1 MMGTVGK
8 KKCAI
13 MVSEHTLIA
22 NSGIQIFTIPLSI
35 NTQEKFKMWYH
46 EWYDTTNGEWVLE
59 PVYEL
64 RTEDECVY
72 YNKQKLYT
80 GGYLADPTIE
90 IDVNELKNDG
100 ITPLRIDDENCPGV
114 RGDIFNITF
123 TDRDCKLSAFENVW
137 LPLPYFFKRTPKR
150 FKFGPL
156 NWARLKLIPKSESKG
171 VKHYDAI
178 VAFDT
183 RAKYEVTD
191 EYDECPVFP
200 DKYRND
206 MDFALCSNE
215 FYLMDYCTSGKK
227 WSYIDEYLLHLVHPT
242 VQRVSQVKGANVRR
256 TAYIATYAF
265 LINYLVQKNLLPVIK
280 LYKDV
285 DVETKDVDM
294 VVDIGNSKTTA
305 LLIEDNTNFNQVRK
319 LELIDYTDL
328 VVENGDGLKINKHA
342 DPFDMRLAFR
352 KVDFGDFGIKDGKQF
367 VYPSL
372 VRLGKEAN
380 TLLHLATNS
389 NDETESLST
398 YSSPKRYLW
407 DWRPSKEEW
416 QFLVLKGEKDN
427 HILNL
432 RGITNQLKSDGTIDL
447 NGESGNTY
455 HYSRRSLMTFS
466 FLEMLAQARTQVNS
480 EEYRSN
486 KFGFGKPNMPRKI
499 KRIIVTCPTA
509 MSKIEREA
517 LVHCAKD
524 AVVLLEN
531 SEYDNPSENKNPGKA
546 VEVIPAVRSFK
557 DEEDCWYYDEATCSQ
572 LVYMYGEVGHKYK
585 GCCNEFFNLYG
596 KVEEG
601 EEQPS
606 ITVGSLDIG
615 AGTTDLMISKY
626 AYIKGNV
633 TTITPDPKFYDSFYF
648 AGDDIVY
655 ALIKNAM
662 LLDEDSAFRKELKDL
677 SFAEYRQNIKNFF
690 GKDYNGQTVA
700 DRVLRKNF
708 NIQYSIPLMC
718 YFLELL
724 KRGCKDC
731 NVRYVDVFADCP
743 PNASVISEFKEKLG
757 IDITR
762 LTWRFERDAICTI
775 VRKEIEPILKKVAT
789 IMYSYACDVVLLS
802 GRPSS
807 LPVIRDIFLKYYAV
821 SPNRLITLNDY
832 YVGDWY
838 PFGENTGYIKDAK
851 TIVAMGGVIGHY
863 ASEFSNLNKFII
875 NLDLLKKKLKST
887 VNFIEASR
895 EGQPIEYLLTPD
907 KNQGDLMVSSVPETL
922 KVRQIGMDSY
932 PCRALY
938 SIDFNRHK
946 MADKIRKRAIL
957 EGRECPTDAKVM
969 ALVKD
974 SIDAL
979 KKRMPFKMTIERDV
993 EDKEKLSIS
1002 AITDKNGN
1010 DIMDGNLEIHIQS
1023 LGVNE
1028 QYWLDSGEFDF

>member
-1 MMGTVGK
+1 M
-8 KKCAI
+8 A
-13 MVSEHTLIA
+13 EQHTLIA
-22 NSGIQIFTIPLSI
+22 NSGIQILTFPLSI

-46 EWYDTTNGEWVLE
+46 EWYDTTNGEWLLD

-90 IDVNELKNDG
+90 IDVNDLKSDG

-114 RGDIFNITF
+114 RGEIFNMTF
-123 TDRDCKLSAFENVW
+123 ADRDCKLQSFENVW

-156 NWARLKLIPKSESKG
+156 NWARLKLVPKFESKG
-171 VKHYDAI
+171 IRHYDAI
-178 VAFDT
+178 IAFDT

-206 MDFALCSNE
+206 MDFALCNNE
-215 FYLMDYCTSGKK
+215 FYLMDYCTSGKN

-242 VQRVSQVKGANVRR
+242 VQRVSQIKGANVRR

-265 LINYLVQKNLLPVIK
+265 LINYLAQKELLPVVK
-280 LYKDV
+280 LYKNV

-294 VVDIGNSKTTA
+294 VIDIGNSRTTA

-319 LELIDYTDL
+319 LELVDYTDL
-328 VVENGDGLKINKHA
+328 VVDGNDGLKINKHS

-352 KVDFGDFGIKDGKQF
+352 KVDFGNFGIKDSKQF

-380 TLLHLATNS
+380 TLLHLATN
-389 NDETESLST
+389 NTDDTESLST

-407 DWRPSKEEW
+407 DWRPNKEEW
-416 QFLVLKGEKDN
+416 KFLVLKGEKDD

-432 RGITNQLKSDGTIDL
+432 RGITNQLKSDGTVDL
-447 NGESGNTY
+447 DGESGNTY
-455 HYSRRSLMTFS
+455 HYSRRSLMTFA
-466 FLEMLAQARTQVNS
+466 FLEMLVQARTQVNS
-480 EEYRSN
+480 EEHRSN
-486 KFGFGKPNMPRKI
+486 KFGFGKPNMPRNI

-509 MSKIEREA
+509 MSKVEREA
-517 LVHCAKD
+517 LIHCAKD
-524 AVVLLEN
+524 AVILLEN
-531 SEYDNPSENKNPGKA
+531 SEYDNPSENEKPGKS
-546 VEVIPAVRSFK
+546 VEVIPAVRSLK
-557 DEEDCWYYDEATCSQ
+557 DEGGCWYYDEATCTQ

-601 EEQPS
+601 DTQPS

-626 AYIKGNV
+626 TYIKGDV
-633 TTITPDPKFYDSFYF
+633 TTITPAPKFYDSFYF
-648 AGDDIVY
+648 AGDDILY

-677 SFAEYRQNIKNFF
+677 SFAEYRQKIKNFF
-690 GKDYNGQTVA
+690 GKDHNGQSVA

-718 YFLELL
+718 HFLELL
-724 KRGCKDC
+724 KQNRKDC
-731 NVRYVDVFADCP
+731 NIRYDDVFAECP
-743 PNASVISEFKEKLG
+743 PNASVVSEFKEMLG

-762 LTWRFERDAICTI
+762 LSWRFKREAISNI
-775 VRKEIEPILKKVAT
+775 VRKEIEPLLKKVAT

-821 SPNRLITLNDY
+821 SPNRLIALNDY

-838 PFGENTGYIKDAK
+838 PFGKNTGYIKDAK

-875 NLDLLKKKLKST
+875 NLDLLKKNLKST

-895 EGQPIEYLLTPD
+895 EGQPIEYFLTPD
-907 KNQGDLMVSSVPETL
+907 KNRGDLMVSSVPEIL
-922 KVRQIGMDSY
+922 NVRQIGMDSY

-957 EGRECPTDAKVM
+957 EGYECPTDTKVM

-974 SIDAL
+974 TINVL
-979 KKRMPFKMTIERDV
+979 KKRMPFKITIERDAD
-993 EDKEKLSIS
+993 DKENLSIS
-1002 AITDKNGN
+1002 AISDKEGN
-1010 DIMDGNLEIHIQS
+1010 DVMDGNLEIHIQS
-1023 LGVNE
+1023 LGVDE

>member
-1 MMGTVGK
+1 M
-8 KKCAI
+8 
-13 MVSEHTLIA
+13 
-22 NSGIQIFTIPLSI
+22 
-35 NTQEKFKMWYH
+35 
-46 EWYDTTNGEWVLE
+46 
-59 PVYEL
+59 
-64 RTEDECVY
+64 
-72 YNKQKLYT
+72 
-80 GGYLADPTIE
+80 
-90 IDVNELKNDG
+90 
-100 ITPLRIDDENCPGV
+100 ITS
-114 RGDIFNITF
+114 
-123 TDRDCKLSAFENVW
+123 KLSS
-137 LPLPYFFKRTPKR
+137 FFSQTL
-150 FKFGPL
+150 F
-156 NWARLKLIPKSESKG
+156 I
-171 VKHYDAI
+171 
-178 VAFDT
+178 
-183 RAKYEVTD
+183 
-191 EYDECPVFP
+191 
-200 DKYRND
+200 
-206 MDFALCSNE
+206 
-215 FYLMDYCTSGKK
+215 CT
-227 WSYIDEYLLHLVHPT
+227 
-242 VQRVSQVKGANVRR
+242 
-256 TAYIATYAF
+256 F
-265 LINYLVQKNLLPVIK
+265 
-280 LYKDV
+280 
-285 DVETKDVDM
+285 
-294 VVDIGNSKTTA
+294 
-305 LLIEDNTNFNQVRK
+305 
-319 LELIDYTDL
+319 
-328 VVENGDGLKINKHA
+328 
-342 DPFDMRLAFR
+342 AFR

-466 FLEMLAQARTQVNS
+466 FLEMLVQARTQVNS

-531 SEYDNPSENKNPGKA
+531 SEYDNPSENKTPGKA
-546 VEVIPAVRSFK
+546 VEVIPVARSFK

-626 AYIKGNV
+626 TYIKGNV

-677 SFAEYRQNIKNFF
+677 SFAEYRQKIKNFF

-762 LTWRFERDAICTI
+762 LAWRFKRDAICTI
-775 VRKEIEPILKKVAT
+775 VRKEIEPLLKKVAT
-789 IMYSYACDVVLLS
+789 IVYSYACDVVLLS

-895 EGQPIEYLLTPD
+895 EGQPIEYFLTPD

-922 KVRQIGMDSY
+922 NVRQIGMDSY